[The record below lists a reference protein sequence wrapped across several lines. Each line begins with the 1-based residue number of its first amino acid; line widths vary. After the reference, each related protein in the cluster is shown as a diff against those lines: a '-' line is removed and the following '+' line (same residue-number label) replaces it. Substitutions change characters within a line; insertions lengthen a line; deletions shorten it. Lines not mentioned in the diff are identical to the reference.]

1 MTLPDRTFTVR
12 QILPRACISHRQL
25 QLWTETGLVAY
36 SMEKHKKTFSSPA
49 ALALLVIAEM
59 LRRGLTLHQIRKD
72 RPFSA
77 ICAKRFEKY
86 IAKNEEVYWMVTDKG
101 RVLYCR
107 SVEMLLNNMAVL
119 RGSAATIDVTRQ
131 VRRLM
136 RCV

>member
-12 QILPRACISHRQL
+12 QLLPGACISHRQL

-36 SMEKHKKTFSSPA
+36 SMEKHKKTFSSHA
-49 ALALLVIAEM
+49 ALALFVIAEM
-59 LRRGLTLHQIRKD
+59 LRRGLTLHQIRKA